1 MKIEEKNILVVGC
14 VRNVG
19 NKLINDLQIVQ
30 KAIRNFKEKS
40 FLLIES
46 DSTDNTRDLL
56 LECEQKI
63 ENFKAISLGKISDQ
77 YQFRTETLAYCR
89 NIYVDRI
96 NNDDTYKDIDL
107 VLIVDL
113 DGINNLLN
121 HASISSCFE
130 KDNWDAVFANQKEAY
145 YDIFALRHEYWS
157 PTDCRQELDFF
168 EKFRKSRSF
177 NYWHSI
183 YSKMIEIPESNEWIK
198 VNSAFGGAAIYK
210 KECFRN
216 NFYVGRSEDKEICE
230 HIKFNENLI
239 EKGFNLYICP
249 KFINSSINEH
259 TKKKLSL
266 KYKIKFAIQSLFVK

>member
-19 NKLINDLQIVQ
+19 DKLINDLQIVQ
-30 KAIRNFKEKS
+30 KAIHNFKEKS

-46 DSTDNTRDLL
+46 DSTDNTKDLL

-63 ENFKAISLGKISDQ
+63 KNFKTISLGKISDQ
-77 YQFRTETLAYCR
+77 YKFRTETIANCR

-96 NNDDTYKDIDL
+96 NNDEYLLERILIIYKDIDL
-107 VLIVDL
+107 VLVVDL

-121 HASISSCFE
+121 HDSISSCFE
-130 KDNWDAVFANQKEAY
+130 KDNWDAVFANQKEAGKL
-145 YDIFALRHEYWS
+145 YDIYALRHEYWS

-183 YSKMIEIPESNEWIK
+183 YSKMIIKKIPESSEWIK
-198 VNSAFGGAAIYK
+198 VNSAFGGA
-210 KECFRN
+210 E
-216 NFYVGRSEDKEICE
+216 VWSVQ
-230 HIKFNENLI
+230 NL
-239 EKGFNLYICP
+239 
-249 KFINSSINEH
+249 
-259 TKKKLSL
+259 
-266 KYKIKFAIQSLFVK
+266 